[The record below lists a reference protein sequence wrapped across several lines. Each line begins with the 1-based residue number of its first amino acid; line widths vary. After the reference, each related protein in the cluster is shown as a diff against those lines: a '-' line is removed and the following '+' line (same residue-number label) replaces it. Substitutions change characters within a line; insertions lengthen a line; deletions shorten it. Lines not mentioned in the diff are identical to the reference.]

1 LLIFRKVLVANRGEI
16 AVRVIRALRQLGI
29 PSVAVYSEVDRGA
42 MHVRLADEAYAI
54 GPAASAQSYLSIE
67 KIIATAQACGADA
80 IHPGYGF
87 LSENATF
94 AAACEKAGINFI
106 GPPSSAIAA
115 MGRKTDARQLA
126 KKAGVPMVPGTEE
139 AVSDPEEAKKIAKKI
154 GYPVMLKAA
163 SGGGGKGMRR
173 VDSEGA
179 LAAALRDA
187 SNEAASAFKDA
198 SVYLE
203 KLIIEPRHIEVQI
216 FGDKHGNLVY
226 LGERECSLQ
235 RRHQKVIEECPSPLV
250 AQYPEMRKAMG
261 EAAVKAGRAAGYYNA
276 GTVEFLVDA
285 DRNFY
290 FLEMN
295 TRLQVE
301 HPVTEMVTGLD
312 LVELQLRVAAGEPLP
327 FEQKDVKWNG
337 WAVECRVY
345 AEDPEQNF
353 MPSPGKI
360 SRWSP
365 PAGPGIRI
373 DSGAFAGWNVPTEYD
388 PMLAKL
394 AAWGSSREQAIRRL
408 KTAIEEFEIAG
419 IRTNL
424 AFFAQVLSDR
434 EFQAGNLHT
443 GFIDQYLKRRAAK
456 ATPDGSLES
465 IAADLAAHTRRPLSK
480 ASSAAPELPS
490 AWVNQGRADTM
501 RSR

>member
-1 LLIFRKVLVANRGEI
+1 MFAKVLVANRGEI
-16 AVRVIRALRQLGI
+16 AVRVIRALRQLDI

-54 GPAASAQSYLSIE
+54 GPAPSSQSYLNIE
-67 KIIATAQACGADA
+67 KILETAKACGADA

-87 LSENATF
+87 LSENAAF
-94 AAACEKAGINFI
+94 AKACEDANINFI

-115 MGRKTDARQLA
+115 MGRKTDARILA
-126 KKAGVPMVPGTEE
+126 KKAGVFMVPGTDR
-139 AVSDPEEAKKIAKKI
+139 AVSDPEEAKVIAKKI

-173 VDSEGA
+173 VDSEEA
-179 LAAALRDA
+179 LAGALRDA
-187 SNEAASAFKDA
+187 SSEAEAAFKDA
-198 SVYLE
+198 AVYLE
-203 KLIIEPRHIEVQI
+203 KLILFPRHIEVQI
-216 FGDKHGNLVY
+216 FGDKHGNVVY

-250 AQYPEMRKAMG
+250 AKHLEMRKAMG
-261 EAAVKAGRAAGYYNA
+261 EAAVRAAKAAGYYNA

-312 LVELQLRVAAGEPLP
+312 LVELQLRVAAGEKLP
-327 FEQKDVKWNG
+327 FRQEDIKWTG
-337 WAVECRVY
+337 WAMECRVY

-360 SRWSP
+360 TRWSP
-365 PAGPGIRI
+365 PAGPGVRI
-373 DSGAFAGWNVPTEYD
+373 DSGAFSGWNVPTEYD

-394 AAWGSSREQAIRRL
+394 AAWGSTRDQAIRRL

-424 AFFAQVLSDR
+424 AFFADVLTDP
-434 EFQAGNLHT
+434 EFRAGRIHT
-443 GFIDQYLKRRAAK
+443 GFIEQYMKRRK
-456 ATPDGSLES
+456 VPECDGSIEE
-465 IAADLAAHTRRPLSK
+465 IAQDLAAHTRRPLVK
-480 ASSAAPELPS
+480 PAGVNGAATASS
-490 AWVNQGRADTM
+490 WVTSGRAEQL
-501 RSR
+501 R

>member
-1 LLIFRKVLVANRGEI
+1 MFRKVLVANRGEI

-42 MHVRLADEAYAI
+42 LHVRLADEAYAI
-54 GPAASAQSYLSIE
+54 GPAPSAQSYLSVE
-67 KIIATAQACGADA
+67 KILATAKQCGADA

-87 LSENATF
+87 LSENEGF

-163 SGGGGKGMRR
+163 AGGGGKGMRR
-173 VDSEGA
+173 VDTESA

-187 SNEAASAFKDA
+187 SSEASAAFKDA
-198 SVYLE
+198 AVYLE

-216 FGDKHGNLVY
+216 MGDKHGNLVY

-250 AQYPEMRKAMG
+250 AKFPEMRKAMG

-312 LVELQLRVAAGEPLP
+312 LVELQLRVAAGERLP
-327 FEQKDVKWNG
+327 FAQEDISWNG

-353 MPSPGKI
+353 FPSPGKI
-360 SRWSP
+360 TRWSP
-365 PAGPGIRI
+365 PAGPGIRL
-373 DSGAFAGWNVPTEYD
+373 DSGAFSGWNVPTEYD

-424 AFFAQVLSDR
+424 AFFAQVLADK
-434 EFQAGNLHT
+434 EFQSGNLHT
-443 GFIDQYLKRRAAK
+443 GFIDQYMKRRRAA
-456 ATPDGSLES
+456 TPPDGSLEAV
-465 IAADLAAHTRRPLSK
+465 AANLAAHTRRPLSTP
-480 ASSAAPELPS
+480 SSATPAPLS
-490 AWVNQGRADTM
+490 SWVTQGRADQL
-501 RSR
+501 R